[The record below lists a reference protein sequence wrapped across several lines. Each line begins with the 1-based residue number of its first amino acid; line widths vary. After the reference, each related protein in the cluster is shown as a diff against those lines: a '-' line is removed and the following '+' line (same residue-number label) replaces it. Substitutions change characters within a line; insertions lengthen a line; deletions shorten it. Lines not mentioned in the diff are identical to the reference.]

1 MIDKWWAGVVEG
13 AQTSL
18 DTDLRPFPFHLYKEA
33 TVKSLCFQGDELS
46 IVSKW

>member
-1 MIDKWWAGVVEG
+1 MNDKWWAGVVEG

-18 DTDLRPFPFHLYKEA
+18 DTYLRPFSFQLYKGD
-33 TVKSLCFQGDELS
+33 TVKSLCFQADELS